1 LSSFIKPT
9 KLKLVLFL
17 LIWITL
23 WSSIK
28 LEKAVRPIALELF
41 FPKTTNYIKEAVESI
56 PKEYKEEVTKIGKE
70 LNHSIDSDPKIVRKT
85 ASILLIIFLSQALP
99 CYLCSCIIVFLTKNR
114 LTKEMPNNENQPT

>member
-28 LEKAVRPIALELF
+28 IEKAVRPIALERF
-41 FPKTTNYIKEAVESI
+41 FPKTANYTKDAVQSTLE
-56 PKEYKEEVTKIGKE
+56 EYKEEVKKIGKE
-70 LNHSIDSDPKIVRKT
+70 VSHSIASDPKVVRKT
-85 ASILLIIFLSQALP
+85 ASILLITSLCQALP

-114 LTKEMPNNENQPT
+114 LTKEMPNNKNQPT